1 VCGPSQEGS
10 LRARGTMIID
20 REQSAAP
27 PDMVS
32 DASSAGP
39 ADVLSDT
46 QRVRASIARAKFEWE
61 CTVDALPD
69 LICLL
74 DTSGRVVRVNRVV
87 ERWNLGSIGGVLGL
101 DLHGVLHDNCA
112 RGGCQLREALTT
124 AGAESGGAEAREFE
138 LRDAILGRA
147 LHVTLRP
154 MTASDDAPAHSGGV
168 AVAVVA
174 DVTALHLA
182 REALHAVN
190 AQLEMRVRMR
200 TDELADANRDLQNE
214 IMRREAAE
222 QALRRSRNELEILSR
237 QQIAA
242 QENERKRIAREL
254 HDSVGQQLSA
264 IKYSLERIELGQ
276 QARASESQLQVLR
289 RAITGLQDVLEEL
302 RGIAMDLRPAVL
314 DDLGAASAVSWFCRE
329 FSQSYPTL
337 QLHEQVLV
345 RDADVPERLGTTV
358 FRSVQE
364 LLNNVAKHAQAH
376 KVIVSL
382 SRKTDWLVLEVDDDG
397 VGLGKA
403 APSAALRSG
412 RGIHNLQERAA
423 MTGGQFTLSSGESGT
438 GSHARIEWRLADG
451 ESLKADGA

>member
-1 VCGPSQEGS
+1 MSN
-10 LRARGTMIID
+10 D
-20 REQSAAP
+20 REQHAQ
-27 PDMVS
+27 
-32 DASSAGP
+32 P
-39 ADVLSDT
+39 ADPLSDT
-46 QRVRASIARAKFEWE
+46 ARVRVSIARAKFEWE
-61 CTVDALPD
+61 TTVDVLSD

-74 DTSGRVVRVNRVV
+74 DSAGRVTRVNRVV
-87 ERWNLGSIGGVLGL
+87 ERWNLGSITGVLGR
-101 DLHGVLHDNCA
+101 DLHGLLHDECS
-112 RGGCQLREALTT
+112 
-124 AGAESGGAEAREFE
+124 AESCSLQAALGTAESDARSGEVREFE
-138 LRDAILGRA
+138 IRDALLGRA

-154 MTASDDAPAHSGGV
+154 MTSGAGEASVSNDCY
-168 AVAVVA
+168 AVAIIA

-190 AQLEMRVRMR
+190 AELETRVRVR

-222 QALRRSRNELEILSR
+222 QALRRSRNELASLSR

-264 IKYSLERIELGQ
+264 IKYGLERIELAQ
-276 QARASESQLQVLR
+276 QARMAEAQLQVLR

-302 RGIAMDLRPAVL
+302 RGIAMNLRPAVL

-329 FSQSYPTL
+329 FAQSYPTL
-337 QLHEQVLV
+337 QLHEAVSV

-364 LLNNVAKHAQAH
+364 LLNNVAKHAQANR
-376 KVIVSL
+376 VTVSL
-382 SRKTDWLVLEVDDDG
+382 SRKIDQLVLEVADDG

-403 APSAALRSG
+403 APSNALRSG
-412 RGIHNLQERAA
+412 RGIHNLRERAA

-438 GSHARIEWRLADG
+438 GSHARIEWRLAAA
-451 ESLKADGA
+451 ESIKAQGA